1 MNSANHSHNGNGLT
15 LEQHERL
22 ARVAEMYYESH
33 LGQNEI
39 AARLGYSRSM
49 ISRLLTEAHERG
61 VVEVRINH
69 PVQRRLDLESDL
81 KSAFN
86 LTHVRVLAH
95 NSTNYADI
103 LHRLGIVA
111 ASLVDELVQDNMTV
125 GVSWGVTLAEMVGSL
140 RPSPKQGVK
149 VLQLIGSLGASHHEN
164 DGPEIARRMARA
176 FTAEYET
183 LPAPLVV
190 ESPQAQAALL
200 SDRHIRQNMLLARK
214 ADLLILGMGSVDSEY
229 SSLLLEGFITKTQM
243 AQLVKRGAVGDI
255 CGLHIDGKG
264 KLIESELVH
273 RTIGIDLESIKKAQ
287 TRLGVAGGP
296 AKTAIIQAALRGKL
310 INALVTDES
319 AATSILALTPRKKG
333 VV

>member
-22 ARVAEMYYESH
+22 ARVAEMYYESD
-33 LGQNEI
+33 LGQSEI
-39 AARLGYSRSM
+39 AKRLGYSRSM
-49 ISRLLTEAHERG
+49 ISRLLTEARERG
-61 VVEVRINH
+61 IVQVRINH

-81 KSAFN
+81 KNAFG
-86 LTHVRVLAH
+86 LVHVRVLAH
-95 NSTNYADI
+95 NSTLYTDI

-111 ASLVDELVQDNMTV
+111 ASLIDELVQDNMTV

-140 RPSPKQGVK
+140 RPSPKNGVK

-176 FTAEYET
+176 FAAEYET
-183 LPAPLVV
+183 LPAPLIV
-190 ESPQAQAALL
+190 ESSQAQSALL

-214 ADLLILGMGSVDSEY
+214 SDLLILGMGSVDSEY

-255 CGLHIDGKG
+255 CGLHIDSKG
-264 KLIESELVH
+264 KLVESELVH
-273 RTIGIDLESIKKAQ
+273 RTIGIDIESIKKAPL
-287 TRLGVAGGP
+287 RLGVAGGP
-296 AKTAIIQAALRGKL
+296 AKTDIILAGLRGKI
-310 INALVTDES
+310 INSLVTDEIVAS
-319 AATSILALTPRKKG
+319 SILAMTGKK
-333 VV
+333 